1 LVPSGVRHRQHAKK
15 ADPFA
20 LLTSFSSS
28 SLPTFKP
35 TLSSMRALAAGLA
48 ALPLLTI
55 PDSNITVNIKV
66 INSFDTRNP
75 QTRQSVIYPS
85 SSSFYFPTVNTG
97 ATVDIDIYAFYIEH
111 PSKDGQL
118 DRLMFDVGLRKD
130 LQNLAPSKRD
140 VFKGNIPTD
149 VPEQLVA
156 GGIDLASIKSV
167 IWRLVAVVFEP

>member
-1 LVPSGVRHRQHAKK
+1 
-15 ADPFA
+15 
-20 LLTSFSSS
+20 
-28 SLPTFKP
+28 
-35 TLSSMRALAAGLA
+35 MRALAAGLA

-55 PDSNITVNIKV
+55 PDSDVTVNVKA

-75 QTRQSVIYPS
+75 QTRQSVIYPP

-97 ATVDIDIYAFYIEH
+97 ATVNIDIYAFYIEH

-156 GGIDLASIKSV
+156 GGIDLASVKSV
-167 IWRLVAVVFEP
+167 IWRLVAIVFEP